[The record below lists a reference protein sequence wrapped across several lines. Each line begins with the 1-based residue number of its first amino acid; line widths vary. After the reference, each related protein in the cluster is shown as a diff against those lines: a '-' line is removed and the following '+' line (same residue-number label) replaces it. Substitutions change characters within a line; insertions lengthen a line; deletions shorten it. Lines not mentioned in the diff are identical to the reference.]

1 MQVLSRLVQHQ
12 EVIILE
18 VSTSAYVFCAIFAYL
33 AWWKKPQGC
42 TMPHVIPCSEE
53 AIDRMTAD
61 NYKSVAGTYREYVWG
76 GEDWDAQIVPDGDG
90 DLYAFLAFPILF
102 GAVHVASWKAALPS
116 GGELWMWRV
125 STLLCI
131 AIPSLLGSMVLSE
144 DRQ

>member
-1 MQVLSRLVQHQ
+1 
-12 EVIILE
+12 
-18 VSTSAYVFCAIFAYL
+18 
-33 AWWKKPQGC
+33 
-42 TMPHVIPCSEE
+42 
-53 AIDRMTAD
+53 MTAD

-131 AIPSLLGSMVLSE
+131 AIPSLLGSMVLSAAALSAKE
-144 DRQ
+144 WLEEKIANDALKEAIFPYGLVRLYMIVQVFASLRALPSSAYETV